1 MSVFLSVSAASP
13 PTDLGCLCCVCC
25 VCTCVCGCG
34 LRASS
39 PSRLR
44 DGDRLRGTT
53 PTLVLRDPWPMVLTV
68 PLGFPCICWS
78 SCGERIWWEVEVGGP
93 TPPCWGPWC
102 WGCPWGWDQSWGGA
116 LAHREVVVTVGAQQD
131 PGGRQGATAAA
142 GRGKGPTP
150 LGVFRD
156 LVERHWV

>member
-1 MSVFLSVSAASP
+1 MLRLLCLYMCLRVRPAGLLSQP
-13 PTDLGCLCCVCC
+13 
-25 VCTCVCGCG
+25 
-34 LRASS
+34 
-39 PSRLR
+39 
-44 DGDRLRGTT
+44 
-53 PTLVLRDPWPMVLTV
+53 
-68 PLGFPCICWS
+68 
-78 SCGERIWWEVEVGGP
+78 VEGRGP
-93 TPPCWGPWC
+93 TPGDHPHAGTAGPLAH
-102 WGCPWGWDQSWGGA
+102 GAHSAIGVPLHLLEQLRREDMVGGGGGGSDPSVLGSVVLGVSLGLGPVLGGA